1 MHEAP
6 GVAGATEAAVER
18 WGARQGQGGA
28 GLLFVGVSVRGA
40 SADALRSVV
49 QRCPQSEQ
57 HRDVSTYSYVKRAG
71 PMLSVLTA
79 KK

>member
-1 MHEAP
+1 MERGGGGGREP
-6 GVAGATEAAVER
+6 GRGGEE
-18 WGARQGQGGA
+18 QGCCS
-28 GLLFVGVSVRGA
+28 VGVSIRGA

-57 HRDVSTYSYVKRAG
+57 HRDVNTYSYVKRAG

>member
-1 MHEAP
+1 MRPLESLEPQRQPWNGGEP
-6 GVAGATEAAVER
+6 GRGREER
-18 WGARQGQGGA
+18 GCCS
-28 GLLFVGVSVRGA
+28 VGVSVRGV